1 MFELIVKFYFWFD
14 YTEYLKIAL
23 LYLDYTYRKIE
34 LINQPFIFGLYSAK
48 KEVILEF
55 FDKKVINYFLSVE
68 LGSRIN
74 IYLYIKLIDIHE

>member
-1 MFELIVKFYFWFD
+1 MFELMIKVYFWFD

-55 FDKKVINYFLSVE
+55 FDKKVINYFLSVK
-68 LGSRIN
+68 LRSRIN
-74 IYLYIKLIDIHE
+74 IYLYIKLIDIHK